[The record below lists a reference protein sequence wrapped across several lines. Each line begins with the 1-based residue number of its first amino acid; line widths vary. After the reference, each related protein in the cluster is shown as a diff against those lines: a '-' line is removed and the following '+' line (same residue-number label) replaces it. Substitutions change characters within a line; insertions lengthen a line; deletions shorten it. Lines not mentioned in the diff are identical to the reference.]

1 MINIYIYIEREKINN
16 NINNNNNNRNRVN
29 MRISQFELSD
39 LFNINIYIRSL
50 NKSKFCYC
58 LILDSFIIY
67 F

>member
-1 MINIYIYIEREKINN
+1 MINIYIYREREKINN
-16 NINNNNNNRNRVN
+16 NINNNNRNRVN

-39 LFNINIYIRSL
+39 LFNTNIYIRSL